1 MQLEIP
7 FPTENL
13 DDLIKLALVML
24 PVGLPIST
32 RDVLDA
38 VRDVNPGLD
47 VTDAEIVDKIVRLAS
62 GWTMALEFDHAA

>member
-1 MQLEIP
+1 MHMELP
-7 FPTENL
+7 FPAETL
-13 DDLIKLALVML
+13 DDLIKLALVTL

-38 VRDVNPGLD
+38 VRDVMPGLD
-47 VTDAEIVDKIVRLAS
+47 VSDAEIVDKIVRLAS